1 MKMWNMK
8 KILII
13 TGIVLLI
20 SIAPLQP
27 INAQIPIA
35 EIIKAGI
42 KKVIKAV
49 DLKIQRLQNKT
60 IWLQNA
66 QKTLENKMS
75 KLKLTEISDGAK
87 SKRNYTLN
95 ILMFWSKKQNEL
107 YAKYFDELWKV
118 KNAISSYQAVRDII
132 KKQVQLVQEYA
143 KAFNLSKQDKNFT
156 ADELNYMQKVYT
168 GILDESI
175 KNIDQIQLV
184 ISAFA
189 TQMTDA
195 KRLEIIHAAGNNIEQ
210 NITDLRQFNQQNITI
225 SLQRSKEK
233 NDIDVVKKLYGL
245 E

>member
-1 MKMWNMK
+1 MKMWSMK

-13 TGIVLLI
+13 TGIVLSI
-20 SIAPLQP
+20 SIAPVQQT
-27 INAQIPIA
+27 NAQIPIL
-35 EIIKAGI
+35 EIIKAAV

-75 KLKLTEISDGAK
+75 KLKLTEISD
-87 SKRNYTLN
+87 
-95 ILMFWSKKQNEL
+95 WSKKQKEL

-156 ADELNYMQKVYT
+156 VDELDYMQKVYT

-184 ISAFA
+184 INAFA

-195 KRLEIIHAAGNNIEQ
+195 KRLEIIHTAGDNIDQ

-225 SLQRSKEK
+225 SLQRSKER
-233 NDIDVVKKLYGL
+233 NDIDVVKTLYGL

>member
-1 MKMWNMK
+1 MWSMK

-13 TGIVLLI
+13 LGVVLSI
-20 SIAPLQP
+20 SVAPVQH
-27 INAQIPIA
+27 INAQIPIL
-35 EIIKAGI
+35 EIIKAAV

-66 QKTLENKMS
+66 QKILENKMS
-75 KLKLTEISDGAK
+75 KLKLTEISD
-87 SKRNYTLN
+87 
-95 ILMFWSKKQNEL
+95 WSKKQKEL
-107 YAKYFDELWKV
+107 YATYFDELWKV
-118 KNAISSYQAVRDII
+118 KNVISSYQAVRDII
-132 KKQVQLVQEYA
+132 KKQVQLVQEYS

-156 ADELNYMQKVYT
+156 ADELNYMQRVYT

-184 ISAFA
+184 INAFA

-195 KRLEIIHAAGNNIEQ
+195 KRLEIINTTGNNIEQ
-210 NITDLRQFNQQNITI
+210 NITDLRQFNQQNIII

-233 NDIDVVKKLYGL
+233 NDIDVVKKLYGI

>member
-1 MKMWNMK
+1 MK
-8 KILII
+8 KLFII
-13 TGIVLLI
+13 TGIILFANLASVQQ
-20 SIAPLQP
+20 SQ
-27 INAQIPIA
+27 AQIPIYD
-35 EIIKAGI
+35 IIKAAV

-75 KLKLTEISDGAK
+75 KLKLTEISD
-87 SKRNYTLN
+87 
-95 ILMFWSKKQNEL
+95 WSKKQKEL

-132 KKQVQLVQEYA
+132 KKRVQLVQEYS

-156 ADELNYMQKVYT
+156 ADELSYMQKVYT

-184 ISAFA
+184 INAFA

-195 KRLEIIHAAGNNIEQ
+195 KRLDIIHSAGNNIEQ
-210 NITDLRQFNQQNITI
+210 NITDLRQFNQQNIII

-233 NDIDVVKKLYGL
+233 NDIDVVKKLYGI

>member
-1 MKMWNMK
+1 MNWECFDCENEIVGMK

-13 TGIVLLI
+13 TGIVMVI
-20 SIAPLQP
+20 SISPVQYS
-27 INAQIPIA
+27 NAQIPIL

-42 KKVIKAV
+42 KKVIQAV

-75 KLKLTEISDGAK
+75 FLKLTQIS
-87 SKRNYTLN
+87 N
-95 ILMFWSKKQNEL
+95 WSIKQKEL
-107 YAKYFDELWKV
+107 YSKYFDELWKV
-118 KNAISSYQAVRDII
+118 KNAINSYQATKDII
-132 KKQVQLVQEYA
+132 KKQVQLVQEYS
-143 KAFNLSKQDKNFT
+143 KAFNISKQDKNFT
-156 ADELNYMQKVYT
+156 ASELSYMQKVYT

-184 ISAFA
+184 ITALA

-195 KRLEIIHAAGNNIEQ
+195 NRMEIIHTAGTNIEQ
-210 NITDLRQFNQQNITI
+210 NITDLRQFNQQNIII

-233 NDIDVVKKLYGL
+233 NDIDVVKKIYGL

>member
-1 MKMWNMK
+1 MWSMK

-13 TGIVLLI
+13 VGIVLST
-20 SIAPLQP
+20 SIAPVQQT
-27 INAQIPIA
+27 NAQIPIL
-35 EIIKAGI
+35 EIIKAAV

-75 KLKLTEISDGAK
+75 KLKLTEISD
-87 SKRNYTLN
+87 
-95 ILMFWSKKQNEL
+95 WSKKQKEL

-118 KNAISSYQAVRDII
+118 KIAISSYQAVRDII
-132 KKQVQLVQEYA
+132 KKQVQLVQEYS

-184 ISAFA
+184 LNAFA

-195 KRLEIIHAAGNNIEQ
+195 KRLEIIHTAGDNIEQ